1 MDKFKTTI
9 IALLTAIALE
19 GAVMV
24 HEVRR
29 IARDGFNMEL
39 SFEQAEEL
47 VDEVQKAKEAA
58 EKDMEDESYE

>member
-24 HEVRR
+24 HEIRR
-29 IARDGFNMEL
+29 IAREGFNMEL
-39 SFEQAEEL
+39 TLEQAEEL
-47 VDEVQKAKEAA
+47 VDEVQSAKEAA

>member
-19 GAVMV
+19 GAFMV
-24 HEVRR
+24 HEIRR
-29 IARDGFNMEL
+29 IAREGFNMEL
-39 SFEQAEEL
+39 TLEQAEEL
-47 VDEVQKAKEAA
+47 VDEVQSAKEAA